1 MASQI
6 TLKLSNKEVRRLK
19 EIAHDLGYD
28 NEGEMIVTVIK
39 MLSTA
44 SCTVDEETGE
54 LSFYQTMFNN
64 A

>member
-1 MASQI
+1 
-6 TLKLSNKEVRRLK
+6 
-19 EIAHDLGYD
+19 
-28 NEGEMIVTVIK
+28 MIVTVIK

>member
-28 NEGEMIVTVIK
+28 DEGEMIVTVIK

-44 SCTVDEETGE
+44 SCTVDG
-54 LSFYQTMFNN
+54 LC
-64 A
+64 